1 MAKFLGAG
9 LPGPPATAL
18 GWLLALACVIGG
30 CYGEIQGDR
39 TGSPTAPA
47 PGGSVKGLPEGQA
60 AQTALPSSGLRR
72 LTQEQYKSSVTDL
85 LGDNLDLTL
94 SLPADQVAEEGF
106 EFISVGASQVTT
118 SGLGIQQYDAFARAL
133 AGQVFEDVTHREA
146 FVGCTSA
153 ALNDDCVTSF
163 LQRFG
168 RSAFRRPL
176 SDEELARYRKLVNQ
190 GQLEFDVWRGLQVAT
205 TAFLSSPNFLYRVEV
220 GFAAPQLAA
229 TYRLDDFEV
238 ATRLSYL
245 LWNTT
250 PDGQLL
256 DAAAAGQL
264 AQPDGLRQAAMRLLE
279 APRAEAPLVQFFSE
293 WLGFKNLDQLPK
305 DHSVFP
311 EYTDTLRLAMR
322 QQFERTIAGDFLR
335 ANRSLMEIFSTRD
348 TYVNSELAKL
358 YGLPAI
364 TGSEF
369 VRVTLPGDGPRAGLL
384 TLAGF
389 LAANSRATMTSPT
402 LRGRFISERLLC
414 RPIAPPPPNVKTSLP
429 PPPAD
434 GHIETMRERLT
445 RHATDPGCAA
455 CHRQMDPFGLAL
467 EHFDGIGVYRELDQG
482 QPINTSG
489 ELDGVAFDGAIG
501 LGALLAR
508 DPRVASCVGRN
519 LARHAWG
526 QAEGSDENWIF
537 DTLSQRFADSA
548 YSFKELVLDLVTHD
562 SFRFSGGPR

>member
-1 MAKFLGAG
+1 MSKFLGAG
-9 LPGPPATAL
+9 LPG
-18 GWLLALACVIGG
+18 LLAMTCVIGG
-30 CYGEIQGDR
+30 CYGEIQGDKA
-39 TGSPTAPA
+39 GSPTVPG
-47 PGGSVKGLPEGQA
+47 PGGSVEGLPEGQTVQT
-60 AQTALPSSGLRR
+60 AQTALPRSGLRR

-85 LGDNLDLTL
+85 LGDNLDLSL

-118 SGLGIQQYDAFARAL
+118 SGLGVQQYDAFARAL
-133 AGQVFEDVTHREA
+133 ADQVFADVTHREA

-153 ALNDDCVTSF
+153 ALSDDCVTSF

-176 SDEELARYRKLVNQ
+176 SDEELARYRQLVNQ
-190 GQLEFDVWRGLQVAT
+190 GQLQFDVWRGLQVAT
-205 TAFLSSPNFLYRVEV
+205 TAFLNSPNFLYRVEV

-264 AQPDGLRQAAMRLLE
+264 AQLDGLRQAAMRLLD

-305 DHSVFP
+305 DPLAFP
-311 EYTDTLRLAMR
+311 AYTDTLRVAMR

-335 ANRSLMEIFSTRD
+335 GNRSLMEIFSTRD
-348 TYVNSELAKL
+348 TYVNFELAKL
-358 YGLPAI
+358 YGLPGI

-369 VRVTLPGDGPRAGLL
+369 VRVTFPSDGPRVGLL
-384 TLAGF
+384 TLAGL

-445 RHATDPGCAA
+445 RHATDPACAG

-467 EHFDGIGVYRELDQG
+467 EHFDGVGVYRELDQG

-501 LGALLAR
+501 LGALLAG

-537 DTLSQRFADSA
+537 DILSQRFAGSG
-548 YSFKELVLDLVTHD
+548 YSFKALVLDLVTHD